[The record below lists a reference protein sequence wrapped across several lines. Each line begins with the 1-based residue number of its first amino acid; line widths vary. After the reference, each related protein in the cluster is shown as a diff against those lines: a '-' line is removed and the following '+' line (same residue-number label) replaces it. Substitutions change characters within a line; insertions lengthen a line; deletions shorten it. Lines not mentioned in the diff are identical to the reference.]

1 MAPFDTCREYH
12 VASTPHARTH
22 ARTHALLCPLP
33 VPCLSLAADVCMC
46 CWPACP
52 VCRYICND
60 DQATIGTQPPA
71 NRGGISVGEYNR
83 PGSTLPP
90 DQFDPDQYHLYEL
103 VYNPRSAG
111 DANAA
116 EHGVYTAPAP
126 APAPELI
133 RARMI
138 SVDQRLVCAIV
149 SEPLSGWAL
158 PCMISHHHIIS
169 YRII

>member
-1 MAPFDTCREYH
+1 
-12 VASTPHARTH
+12 
-22 ARTHALLCPLP
+22 
-33 VPCLSLAADVCMC
+33 MC

-126 APAPELI
+126 APAPAPELI

-138 SVDQRLVCAIV
+138 SVDQRLVCAIL